1 MDAWPDYAAVAII
14 GLAVGAAETLTR
26 HRGRSFGVLR
36 SWWSAVY
43 ILINA
48 GISLVAL
55 FGIRRLG
62 WDFSLAEGAPLRW
75 AQVSAAGFGAMTLL
89 RSSVVLAR
97 EENGNDIGIGPAGI
111 VQIVL
116 DRIDHAI
123 ATERIEEV
131 AAQARDLMANV
142 DYEKAHKTLPVQC
155 AFLLLADTG
164 GAPGEEDMARIGQT
178 VGRWAALPEQ
188 ARKVNLGIFLIDE
201 FGEKIVALAK
211 RDLLDEIRLG
221 TPGG

>member
-1 MDAWPDYAAVAII
+1 MDAWPDYTAVTVI

-26 HRGRSFGVLR
+26 HRGRSFDVLW

-43 ILINA
+43 ILLNA
-48 GISLVAL
+48 AISLVAL

-62 WDFSLAEGAPLRW
+62 WDFGLDDGSPERW

-97 EENGNDIGIGPAGI
+97 EESGNDIGIGPAGI

-131 AAQARDLMANV
+131 ARQARELMADV
-142 DYEKAHKTLPVQC
+142 DYEKAHKDLPVQC
-155 AFLLLADTG
+155 ANLLLADTG
-164 GAPGEEDMARIGQT
+164 GAPGEEDMARIGRT
-178 VGRWAALPEQ
+178 VGRWASLPEQ

-201 FGEKIVALAK
+201 FGEKIVRLAK
-211 RDLLDEIRLG
+211 QDLMKAIGNASPEG
-221 TPGG
+221 